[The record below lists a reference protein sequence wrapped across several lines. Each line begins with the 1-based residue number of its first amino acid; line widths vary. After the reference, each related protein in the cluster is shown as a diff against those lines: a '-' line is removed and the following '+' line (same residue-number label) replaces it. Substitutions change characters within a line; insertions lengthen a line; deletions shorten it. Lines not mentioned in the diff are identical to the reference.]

1 MKRLGK
7 KRNGQAFNR
16 RKQIYVMEFAMK
28 TLLVFVLL
36 IIGTIVIML
45 FLQVWTGKSANLTD
59 SAYDFFNSLIGIKQ

>member
-1 MKRLGK
+1 
-7 KRNGQAFNR
+7 
-16 RKQIYVMEFAMK
+16 MEFALK

-36 IIGTIVIML
+36 IVGTIVIML